1 MIARSALPFTL
12 RNLLDRVGLA
22 STQQRIG
29 PTRGIR
35 FSRWQ
40 RIIAGLG
47 DWSAV
52 SNLAWRSETLLRDRP
67 ERFRRF
73 CRDCGEDTLHEG
85 FDEFGAGWYAQIW
98 CCRCCGEQGMRVW
111 PLAWW

>member
-12 RNLLDRVGLA
+12 RNILNRAGLA

-29 PTRGIR
+29 LARR
-35 FSRWQ
+35 VRLNRWQ
-40 RIIAGLG
+40 RIIAALG

-52 SNLAWRSETLLRDRP
+52 SNLAWRSEILLHDRP
-67 ERFRRF
+67 ERFHCF
-73 CRDCGEDTLHEG
+73 CRDCREVTPHEG
-85 FDEFGAGWYAQIW
+85 FDEFGAGWYVQI
-98 CCRCCGEQGMRVW
+98 CRCRCCGEQGMKVW